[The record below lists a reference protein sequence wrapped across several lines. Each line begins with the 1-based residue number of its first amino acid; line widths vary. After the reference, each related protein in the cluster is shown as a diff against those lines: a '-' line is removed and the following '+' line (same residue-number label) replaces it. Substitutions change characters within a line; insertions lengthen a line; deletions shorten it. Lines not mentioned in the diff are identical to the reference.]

1 MFRKLKNQSE
11 NLKKN
16 ITLNNSTKIK
26 ILIIAGTILS
36 CALFSFLNYRASIFD
51 ANIQNLNPGYF
62 WTEPTLIANY
72 SFPIYKSQAQLRAE
86 IQNARDSVN
95 PIFILD
101 PYSETN
107 IAERIK
113 NLVEDM
119 INSRDSVL
127 RLYATNAK
135 ITTFFAQNEA
145 TQTREIAKITNQL
158 IPFVQNIYKNGY
170 INQPLEKFALNDI
183 FSVRLLP
190 NLEYFVLKSTI
201 YDRQK
206 YSISLQKF
214 ASEVFNSETSPL
226 ITEIIFNISQPNLTF
241 SDELTAQAARNAE
254 LSVRKTLGI
263 VNKNDVIV
271 GSGEK
276 LTEENI
282 ARIKSYNSANIAKE
296 KDITA
301 ISFWNIVGNIGHS
314 AIHCSILFLFLVII
328 RKRIWA
334 VNFHL
339 LLLCLP
345 LVLVSFLGWLT
356 FQIQTVDPNAPF
368 EYLIIIPAFTMF
380 LAIVFDS
387 RTAFYAT
394 VSMSLILAGV
404 KGNDY
409 FLGVTMLFT
418 GTIAAY
424 AVRDIQ
430 DRRQMFSSIIFIFIG
445 FVLSIFTIELERGF
459 DFSNVAPQLFLALIN
474 AITAPVITFALLLLI
489 NRYSKT
495 ITTNLKLREYLE
507 HEHPI
512 LTELR
517 EKAPGTFEHSR
528 EVSQLA
534 ELAAN
539 SIGANSIL
547 VKVGALFH
555 DIGKMVT
562 PEYFTE
568 NKKQYVDIA
577 THTELTPFQSTEII
591 KNHITNGIKKAEEL
605 ELPQI
610 IIDFIPQH
618 HGTTLVKHFYNVA
631 LNNAKETGD
640 DINQD
645 DYRYPGPIPQSKETT
660 ILMLCDAAEAI
671 SKSVSDLKQFISIFD
686 IIVEERIKDGQ
697 FANSNLTLH
706 ELNKIKE
713 IIYNEM
719 KGKIHTRT
727 QYAAVEKKAEEII
740 KN

>member
-158 IPFVQNIYKNGY
+158 IPFIQNIYKNGY
-170 INQPLEKFALNDI
+170 INQSLDKFSVNDI
-183 FSVRLLP
+183 FTVRLIP
-190 NLEYFVLKSTI
+190 NLEYYISKSI
-201 YDRQK
+201 VYDKQR
-206 YSISLQKF
+206 YSIRLQQF
-214 ASEVFNSETSPL
+214 CSNVFNSETSSL
-226 ITEIIFNISQPNLTF
+226 ITEIIFNVSQPNLVF
-241 SDELTAQAARNAE
+241 SEELTSQAMKSAE
-254 LSVRKTLGI
+254 QSVRKTVGI
-263 VNKNDVIV
+263 VHKGDVIIA
-271 GSGEK
+271 SGER

-282 ARIKSYNSANIAKE
+282 LKIKSYKSANIARE
-296 KDITA
+296 KSSIDYSIL
-301 ISFWNIVGNIGHS
+301 NIVGNIGHS
-314 AIHCSILFLFLVII
+314 AIHYSILLLFLAII
-328 RKRIWA
+328 RKKIWK
-334 VNFHL
+334 VNFHIFL
-339 LLLCLP
+339 LSLP
-345 LVLVSFLGWLT
+345 LVLVSFMGWLT
-356 FQIQTVDPNAPF
+356 FQIQIINPDAPI
-368 EYLIIIPAFTMF
+368 EYLIIIPAFSMF

-409 FLGVTMLFT
+409 FLGLTMLFT

-430 DRRQMFSSIIFIFIG
+430 DRRQMFASIIFIFIG

-459 DFSNVAPQLFLALIN
+459 DFSVVMPQLFLALIN
-474 AITAPVITFALLLLI
+474 AITAPVITFALLLVI

-507 HEHPI
+507 TEHPLLI
-512 LTELR
+512 ELR
-517 EKAPGTFEHSR
+517 EKAPGTFEHTR
-528 EVSQLA
+528 TVAQLS
-534 ELAAN
+534 ELAAK
-539 SIGANSIL
+539 SIGANAIL
-547 VKVGALFH
+547 IKVGAMFH
-555 DIGKMVT
+555 DIGKIDT

-568 NKKQYVDIA
+568 NKEQYKDIA
-577 THTELTPFQSTEII
+577 THTELTPAKSAAII
-591 KNHITNGIKKAEEL
+591 KNHITNGIKRAL
-605 ELPQI
+605 DANLPETV
-610 IIDFIPQH
+610 IDFIPQH

-631 LNNAKETGD
+631 LNNAKDTGD
-640 DINQD
+640 EVDID
-645 DYRYPGPIPQSKETT
+645 DFKHIGPIPQSKETT

-671 SKSVSDLKQFISIFD
+671 SKSVSDMQQFIFIFEAT
-686 IIVEERIKDGQ
+686 IEERIKDGQ
-697 FANSNLTLH
+697 FDASAISLQ
-706 ELNKIKE
+706 EMKKIKE
-713 IIYNEM
+713 VIFNEI
-719 KGKIHTRT
+719 KGKIHTRA
-727 QYAAVEKKAEEII
+727 QYAAVKEQP
-740 KN
+740 